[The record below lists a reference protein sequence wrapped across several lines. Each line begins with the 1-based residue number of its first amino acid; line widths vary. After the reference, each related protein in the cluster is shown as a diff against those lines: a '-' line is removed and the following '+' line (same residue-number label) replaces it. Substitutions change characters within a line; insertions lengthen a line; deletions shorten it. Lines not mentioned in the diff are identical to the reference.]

1 MREKL
6 EIKILALVASLLL
19 IGVIT
24 AGFMVFNI
32 EIGLIISNL
41 ILIMVKTPAEIWKDR
56 IIQYRKKCQS
66 ILQLS
71 DSIRYAGIVNAYG
84 RTLTGIVRPNVKPLL
99 KSEKVKNEFFIIS
112 TLMTL
117 RKDTVSAIGK
127 LDYVLLQHQKVS
139 IVIFQKDDMTYY
151 TSIDRT
157 EKKMDKIIESIKKI
171 I

>member
-1 MREKL
+1 
-6 EIKILALVASLLL
+6 
-19 IGVIT
+19 
-24 AGFMVFNI
+24 
-32 EIGLIISNL
+32 
-41 ILIMVKTPAEIWKDR
+41 MVKTPAEIWKDK

-71 DSIRYAGIVNAYG
+71 DSIRYTGVVNAYG

-99 KSEKVKNEFFIIS
+99 KSEQVKNEFFIIS

-151 TSIDRT
+151 TSIDRA
-157 EKKMDKIIESIKKI
+157 EKNTDKIIESIKKI

>member
-1 MREKL
+1 
-6 EIKILALVASLLL
+6 
-19 IGVIT
+19 
-24 AGFMVFNI
+24 
-32 EIGLIISNL
+32 
-41 ILIMVKTPAEIWKDR
+41 MVKTPAEIWKDK
-56 IIQYRKKCQS
+56 IIQYRKKCQN

-71 DSIRYAGIVNAYG
+71 DSIRYAGVINAYG

-99 KSEKVKNEFFIIS
+99 KSEQVKNEFFIIS

-117 RKDTVSAIGK
+117 RKDTISAIGK
-127 LDYVLLQHQKVS
+127 LDHVLLQHQKVS

-157 EKKMDKIIESIKKI
+157 EKNTDKIIDSIKKI